1 MKKEKVII
9 FGTSLSGLS
18 CAIELKNKG
27 YFVDLYESE
36 EILGKNIYYL

>member
-1 MKKEKVII
+1 M
-9 FGTSLSGLS
+9 
-18 CAIELKNKG
+18 ELKNKG